1 MSVNELRD
9 YVDELHALLIEKKL
23 TVATAE
29 SLTGGMI
36 GAALTSR
43 SGSSA
48 YFEGSIVA
56 YTLEAKVTLL
66 KVDRQEAEATNC
78 VSAEVADQMAL
89 GARDLFGSDCA
100 IAVTGYAEIPPEG
113 ARLMYPH
120 AHVTVTCGPLQMKK
134 LVHGPGL
141 DRAEMRELV
150 TTTALHG
157 LIQLVRSV

>member
-48 YFEGSIVA
+48 YFKGSIVA
-56 YTLEAKVTLL
+56 YNLEAKVTLL
-66 KVDRQEAEATNC
+66 GVNQVLARATDC
-78 VSAEVADQMAL
+78 VSAEIADQMAL
-89 GARDLFGSDCA
+89 GVRNLFGSDCT
-100 IAVTGYAEIPPEG
+100 IAVTGYAEIPPDG
-113 ARLMYPH
+113 SPLMYPY
-120 AHVTVTCGPLQMKK
+120 AHVTVTCGPLQLKK

-150 TTTALHG
+150 TTTAFHG